1 MAKPTIESKIIQ
13 QVDTLGE
20 LKIQIGEADDAIQAL
35 INAAIPPAILKK
47 IDALKASKENMADAV
62 TKLETDI
69 KNAIIVRGES
79 LKATTLHAVWAKGRE
94 TWDGKG
100 LAGYAIAHPEVLAFK
115 KTGEP
120 SVSIRAV
127 KAGG

>member
-13 QVDTLGE
+13 QLDTLGE

-47 IDALKASKENMADAV
+47 IDALKSSKENMADAV

-79 LKATTLHAVWAKGRE
+79 LKATTLHAIYAKGRE
-94 TWDGKG
+94 TWDSKG
-100 LAGYAIAHPEVLAFK
+100 LAGFAIVHPEILKLK

-127 KAGG
+127 KAGD